1 VNFWIEQGD
10 SHPANG
16 ARDFVGFRCAKSW
29 AAAEEGRI
37 RERAISKSCKDDES
51 RSKLPFARWLG
62 ERRPPYAILIRMQS
76 PLKAPSASTDPKSVQ
91 VNLTAGTG
99 MEIEWRDGHRSSYS
113 FPFLRDAC
121 PCALCEEERG
131 KSRREPGDPPKL
143 APGALPMFKAA
154 AKPLSA
160 EGVGKYAI
168 KFNWNDAHDLGIY
181 SWGFLREVCPCAEC
195 KAARAEAG

>member
-1 VNFWIEQGD
+1 MEGQSLPLRRKTSVVPRNLPLDGPAFLPATRHTRRSLGVAPVNFWIEQGD

-51 RSKLPFARWLG
+51 RSKPPFARWLG

-91 VNLTAGTG
+91 ENLTAGTG

-113 FPFLRDAC
+113 F
-121 PCALCEEERG
+121 
-131 KSRREPGDPPKL
+131 
-143 APGALPMFKAA
+143 
-154 AKPLSA
+154 
-160 EGVGKYAI
+160 
-168 KFNWNDAHDLGIY
+168 
-181 SWGFLREVCPCAEC
+181 
-195 KAARAEAG
+195 